1 MKAMRRYRRY
11 KRKGDTLPEKK
22 KEMIKIRR
30 RNLCI
35 GFVICGIFLVLSF
48 ILFQPLSFLQ
58 GKDITESA
66 ETQSRSSMTAISRN
80 SKSSSKIES
89 EENSFGSG
97 SLLKN
102 VFPDI
107 ESLDLPSSIAEESS
121 LTTEKEPV
129 YVKETQKEILDF
141 YEENAKDRETVS
153 SQGTAEIPTPPPS
166 KEQSQTEKRVWLSD
180 VPFISQV
187 GRYPTGCESV
197 SAVMACQ
204 YAGLSIDVDTFIRSY
219 LPRGSFTYENG
230 KMIGWHPNTCFMGD
244 PFTQYGFGC
253 YAPCIEKAILKFL
266 PAGYTLRN
274 TTGTSLTSLC
284 HEYIDKGI
292 PVVVWATMYMNPP
305 TQGRQWILQ
314 ENGSL
319 FQWIGR
325 EHCLVLTGYDSW
337 YYYFN
342 DPLSG
347 RVKYAKS
354 LVETR
359 FAQLG
364 KQSLV
369 IYASDSGETSSQ
381 ESSQEPESSLPPEES
396 SSEASSVSS
405 EESSTTSSEESGESS
420 VDTSTEENE
429 SSNPEQST
437 VLNEEKDI

>member
-1 MKAMRRYRRY
+1 MKEGHLCESLRRYRRY
-11 KRKGDTLPEKK
+11 KRKEETLPEKK

-121 LTTEKEPV
+121 SKTEKEPV

-166 KEQSQTEKRVWLSD
+166 KEQSQTEKTCMAFRCTFYQ
-180 VPFISQV
+180 PV

-230 KMIGWHPNTCFMGD
+230 KNDWLAS
-244 PFTQYGFGC
+244 QYLFYGRSIYTIWIWLLC
-253 YAPCIEKAILKFL
+253 SLYRKSYIEI
-266 PAGYTLRN
+266 
-274 TTGTSLTSLC
+274 SSC
-284 HEYIDKGI
+284 
-292 PVVVWATMYMNPP
+292 W
-305 TQGRQWILQ
+305 
-314 ENGSL
+314 
-319 FQWIGR
+319 
-325 EHCLVLTGYDSW
+325 
-337 YYYFN
+337 
-342 DPLSG
+342 
-347 RVKYAKS
+347 
-354 LVETR
+354 
-359 FAQLG
+359 
-364 KQSLV
+364 
-369 IYASDSGETSSQ
+369 IYAQKYHRNKSYI
-381 ESSQEPESSLPPEES
+381 SLP
-396 SSEASSVSS
+396 
-405 EESSTTSSEESGESS
+405 
-420 VDTSTEENE
+420 
-429 SSNPEQST
+429 
-437 VLNEEKDI
+437 